1 MENKSERVLLAAA
14 LVICALLIGY
24 NLFYSSELREPVII
38 ITQETLEEEEN
49 SPEVSDLIDIN
60 HANKEELCQLT
71 GIGEVLA
78 PKNY

>member
-1 MENKSERVLLAAA
+1 M
-14 LVICALLIGY
+14 
-24 NLFYSSELREPVII
+24 II

-78 PKNY
+78 QRTPACFCIDKNGCCLIYVIWIGLTHKILMNQ